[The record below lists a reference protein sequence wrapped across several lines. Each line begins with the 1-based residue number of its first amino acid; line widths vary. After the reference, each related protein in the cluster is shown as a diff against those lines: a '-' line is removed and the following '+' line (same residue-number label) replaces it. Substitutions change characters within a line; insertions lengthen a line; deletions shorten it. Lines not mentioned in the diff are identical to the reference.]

1 MDDPS
6 GYNETT
12 NTNKVVP
19 TVSELEEKLKKLN
32 LAKKDIGSKQK
43 GLMIQYNRARKEP
56 TKNRIKAQIK
66 LFEAYKLLVE
76 KQIESLM
83 NQIETMKLPKK
94 EQGTFISAII
104 SARKLRELYLQSF
117 LSELIPNV
125 TSFVSAKE
133 KPKAVKVRVK

>member
-32 LAKKDIGSKQK
+32 LAKKSIGSKQK

-66 LFEAYKLLVE
+66 LFEAYELLVE

-83 NQIETMKLPKK
+83 NQIEAMKLAKK
-94 EQGTFISAII
+94 EQRTFI

-125 TSFVSAKE
+125 TSFATAKE
-133 KPKAVKVRVK
+133 EPKAVKVRAK

>member
-6 GYNETT
+6 GYNKTT

-83 NQIETMKLPKK
+83 NQMEALKLAKK
-94 EQGTFISAII
+94 EQGTFI

-125 TSFVSAKE
+125 TSFATAKE
-133 KPKAVKVRVK
+133 EPKAVKVRVK